1 MTRCDFYLIT
11 QNFDNTDEIKIITI
25 DGEEIVGVID
35 TMNSDFVVVD
45 ETSAFGDMRVVDYKN
60 IKEVKKNIEKIYG
73 VYANT
78 EDITFIM
85 KDVFE
90 GEKWI
95 STEVVGFVYGNEVDN
110 PEMLQRYNGKL
121 KAEFEPLPFN

>member
-45 ETSAFGDMRVVDYKN
+45 ETSVFGDMRVVDYKN

-110 PEMLQRYNGKL
+110 PEMLQRYDGKL